1 MSEQKRQ
8 KYFGRRSGI
17 GASPLSGQAN
27 RLPSLIGA
35 ACSANSIT
43 RYCNIADKSSHPSS
57 SVLFTAQFRKPILGN
72 FNLFTPILAFLTP
85 SPLYIFMNPS
95 VRSDYQRLNP
105 LSVFRGSNFP
115 ALYLCASVA
124 KNRVNST
131 QKFVSIRV
139 NSRQKFP
146 ATKLKQIKPGW
157 AKLSIFQK
165 KNYFYE
171 PISEHQRQSAV
182 KSITRACSRPK
193 PRSAGFQACWI
204 ADFSVGRG

>member
-72 FNLFTPILAFLTP
+72 FNQFTPILAFLTP

-95 VRSDYQRLNP
+95 VRSDYQRLNS
-105 LSVFRGSNFP
+105 LSSFAVPIS
-115 ALYLCASVA
+115 LLCISVP
-124 KNRVNST
+124 RW
-131 QKFVSIRV
+131 QKSGQFNPKIRV
-139 NSRQKFP
+139 HSRQF
-146 ATKLKQIKPGW
+146 A
-157 AKLSIFQK
+157 S
-165 KNYFYE
+165 
-171 PISEHQRQSAV
+171 
-182 KSITRACSRPK
+182 KSSLQPN
-193 PRSAGFQACWI
+193 
-204 ADFSVGRG
+204 